1 MNKNEVT
8 NQIQKYTNKND
19 ILNIINEFS
28 KNYKSYFEI
37 STKNLINLITFYEN
51 LSTILETL
59 PSKIDFPQIESNTM
73 FKNNPSIKIINSF
86 YNFHISLFRKLLV
99 ISSNIKKN
107 IIPKLNIY
115 KSNLENENSKF
126 NIFISNTL
134 QKINTQEIKISEAN
148 NNYKIESNKL
158 KQLELDSIKK
168 LNNTALLD
176 LIQKSL
182 DDQRKIVS
190 NFSNIQQQEIQVIN
204 QQYSESQDA
213 MMKKLFE
220 IKSAYKNNNYII
232 FGCLKDYF
240 KIFNDELF
248 DLNKNEENKLI
259 ENIDFNEENQK
270 PDEFIHNMLMNED
283 NKKIFFSKWKYEVKQ
298 NNENN
303 NEDENIHQSKTIKK
317 LSKLPLTDISY
328 ETEYMLIIKDNQIQ
342 DNYEHDSL
350 SKFLIELRQNKEI
363 PTSELT
369 NIINLFDQKIG
380 KIDFYLDF
388 CDKYLNSNNKYGTNL
403 YKASSLFEF
412 LNFSNLA
419 HFKIFLN
426 KIIENISSNLSF
438 KNKESFDLLDKIIII
453 GEKTFYDNTYLCSLL
468 NQNKIFRIKCIWED
482 SIKFKILNIL
492 NEICDENIAN
502 NNQKNSGKNSSNNK
516 RSKILE
522 SLLNKEQNNQS
533 KKNNLLEYLCLSENL
548 PNYNNLSEDNKI
560 IINKIQAPTIIFE
573 VFKAYIMHMSNYEFK
588 LEDSINVIYNIYNY
602 YQFKD
607 NDIIRYFLTY
617 NNIYYYSCKN
627 KMENQILNKR
637 KEKNKEKIKDI
648 KNKNNFIS
656 QKCPTLFK
664 NEKSKIIILK
674 KIFVFLNNKER
685 IQLIAL
691 NKKFKTIIS
700 NKLYKHI
707 LKQKNSS
714 IEKHIEIWKIFLNS
728 NKLKEMNKNIY
739 ENFMR
744 ELNSKE
750 TNEKYF
756 KIFKIIEVDINRTG
770 FILDKPNS
778 SIAAS
783 NILKSLHLYNLD
795 TNYYQGM
802 NYMASYIYQNTLK
815 EEESFYIMLGLFI
828 TKNFSSIFQNN
839 LSKLKTYFSLM
850 DKLIYLYLPKIHF
863 HFKKNQIKTDFFL
876 SPYFITLF
884 TNIYSFIKEKDNIFI
899 MRVWDEFI
907 FNGWKI
913 IFEVILTLLKLKE
926 KILIKLEGDELIDY
940 LVNKINKDDIFK
952 NKNYEKFEEMKK
964 YFVINNDLITYI
976 EEEIKLGN
984 KIQKKF
990 NYQ

>member
-86 YNFHISLFRKLLV
+86 YNFHISLLRKLLV

-107 IIPKLNIY
+107 IIPKLNTY
-115 KSNLENENSKF
+115 KSNLENENSNF

-248 DLNKNEENKLI
+248 DLNKNEANKLI

-283 NKKIFFSKWKYEVKQ
+283 NKKIFFSKWKYENKQ

-350 SKFLIELRQNKEI
+350 SKFLIQLRQNKEI

-388 CDKYLNSNNKYGTNL
+388 CDKYLNSNNTYGTNL

-560 IINKIQAPTIIFE
+560 IINKIQAPTIIFQ
-573 VFKAYIMHMSNYEFK
+573 VIKVYIMHMSNYEFK

-700 NKLYKHI
+700 NKIYKHI
-707 LKQKNSS
+707 LNQKNSS
-714 IEKHIEIWKIFLNS
+714 IEKHIEIWKIFLS
-728 NKLKEMNKNIY
+728 CNKLKEINKNIY
-739 ENFMR
+739 ENFMK

-756 KIFKIIEVDINRTG
+756 KIFRIIEADINRTG

-778 SIAAS
+778 SIAAT
-783 NILKSLHLYNLD
+783 NILKSLQLYNLD

-940 LVNKINKDDIFK
+940 LVNKINKDDIYK
-952 NKNYEKFEEMKK
+952 NKNYEKFEETKK